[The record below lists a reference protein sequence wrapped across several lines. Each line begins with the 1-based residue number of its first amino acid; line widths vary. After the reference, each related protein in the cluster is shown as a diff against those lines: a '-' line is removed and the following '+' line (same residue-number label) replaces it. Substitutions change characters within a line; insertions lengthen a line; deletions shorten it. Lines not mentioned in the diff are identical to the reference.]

1 CSSVAA
7 AERLKFWLTGAPV
20 SATGAELGWKPSL
33 RATTVTVVPLA
44 EVGAVKVYRP
54 LSSVNPPTR
63 SAGILTLA
71 PTIGVPPVP
80 VTWPLMVVPCAGASA
95 GVTPNTTLAIARKR
109 EILPVIPIHT
119 SQKVK
124 LG

>member
-1 CSSVAA
+1 
-7 AERLKFWLTGAPV
+7 
-20 SATGAELGWKPSL
+20 
-33 RATTVTVVPLA
+33 
-44 EVGAVKVYRP
+44 

-80 VTWPLMVVPCAGASA
+80 VTWPLMVVPCAWASA

-124 LG
+124 LGRDGSRIQEKIGYRFLAATMLVAPMPRR